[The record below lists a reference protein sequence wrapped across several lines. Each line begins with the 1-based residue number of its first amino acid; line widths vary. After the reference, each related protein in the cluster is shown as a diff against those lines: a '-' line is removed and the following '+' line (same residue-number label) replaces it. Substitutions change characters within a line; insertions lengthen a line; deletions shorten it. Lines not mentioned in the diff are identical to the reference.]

1 MGDAHHE
8 CRRAPGRLTLR
19 ACVTVGNAPRK
30 PRNRAARAR
39 TAQLGASLTASPTQT
54 LPKGPPRRASAT
66 EGVVGAPP
74 SSSVLEQRA
83 DYPGARPRLWK
94 AESGKVR
101 PVASGLEIEQ
111 IPDARGIRLAGDLDF
126 STAPRFTEAASAFA
140 PGDELRLDLAELI
153 LVDSAG
159 LHALLGLA
167 RTRANRSLILLDPP
181 ASVMRSFEIAG
192 IDKHPAIEIRQA
204 AASSVPS
211 RTRKTSPGLRR
222 AG

>member
-1 MGDAHHE
+1 MYSPVRGQVRGLDALTASYW
-8 CRRAPGRLTLR
+8 RAPG
-19 ACVTVGNAPRK
+19 
-30 PRNRAARAR
+30 
-39 TAQLGASLTASPTQT
+39 AQRPQSASLSRKLDAYKTRGRRFISLSPLLRFRRVERVALCSLGS
-54 LPKGPPRRASAT
+54 LPSRPRPR
-66 EGVVGAPP
+66 
-74 SSSVLEQRA
+74 
-83 DYPGARPRLWK
+83 RPRLWK

-111 IPDARGIRLAGDLDF
+111 LLDARGVRLTGDLDF
-126 STAPRFTEAASAFA
+126 STAPRFTEAVSAFA
-140 PGDELRLDLAELI
+140 PGDELHIDLAELI

-192 IDKHPAIEIRQA
+192 IDKHPAIEVRQA
-204 AASSVPS
+204 RASSVPG
-211 RTRKTSPGLRR
+211 RTRKTSPRLRR

>member
-1 MGDAHHE
+1 M
-8 CRRAPGRLTLR
+8 AP
-19 ACVTVGNAPRK
+19 
-30 PRNRAARAR
+30 
-39 TAQLGASLTASPTQT
+39 
-54 LPKGPPRRASAT
+54 
-66 EGVVGAPP
+66 
-74 SSSVLEQRA
+74 
-83 DYPGARPRLWK
+83 
-94 AESGKVR
+94 
-101 PVASGLEIEQ
+101 GLEIEQ
-111 IPDARGIRLAGDLDF
+111 LPDARGIRLAGDLDF
-126 STAPRFTEAASAFA
+126 STAPRFTEAVSAFA

-204 AASSVPS
+204 GASSVS
-211 RTRKTSPGLRR
+211 RRTRKPSAPLRR

>member
-1 MGDAHHE
+1 MPQSARPSHTTSVCH
-8 CRRAPGRLTLR
+8 RRQ
-19 ACVTVGNAPRK
+19 CPRK
-30 PRNRAARAR
+30 PRSGAARAR
-39 TAQLGASLTASPTQT
+39 TAQLGASLTTSPTQT
-54 LPKGPPRRASAT
+54 RPRIPRGEPRPPS
-66 EGVVGAPP
+66 GWSGLLP

-83 DYPGARPRLWK
+83 EYPGARARLRT

-111 IPDARGIRLAGDLDF
+111 LPDARGIRLAGDLDF
-126 STAPRFTEAASAFA
+126 STAPRFTDAVSAFEL
-140 PGDELRLDLAELI
+140 GDELRLDLAELI

-204 AASSVPS
+204 GAARVPS
-211 RTRKTSPGLRR
+211 RTRKTSHSLRR

>member
-1 MGDAHHE
+1 VYSPTRVCQVCGLDA
-8 CRRAPGRLTLR
+8 
-19 ACVTVGNAPRK
+19 
-30 PRNRAARAR
+30 
-39 TAQLGASLTASPTQT
+39 LTASYWRAAAAERIARRKAQRLQNQRSQVRP
-54 LPKGPPRRASAT
+54 LPPCCVSGVSSKWRFAPLRSLPSRPRPR
-66 EGVVGAPP
+66 
-74 SSSVLEQRA
+74 
-83 DYPGARPRLWK
+83 RPRLWK

-111 IPDARGIRLAGDLDF
+111 LLDTRGVRLAGDLDF
-126 STAPRFTEAASAFA
+126 STAPRFTEAVSAFA
-140 PGDELRLDLAELI
+140 PGDELHIDLAELI

-159 LHALLGLA
+159 LHAVLGLA

-204 AASSVPS
+204 GAASVPR
-211 RTRKTSPGLRR
+211 RTRKTSPRLRR